1 VRRGSNRTRC
11 ASTAARSTGRSP
23 ISGSATSSSGASVRL
38 IPPHSTTTT
47 AVRERFTRTTG
58 SCNAPGGSSN
68 QSIFPTLEA
77 ALERDGFE
85 TSPVSN
91 SGAVAYGF
99 RANRDNLAIQ
109 VQSLDTGTEV
119 RFFYG
124 PCVPRPTIELAKDG
138 LPLATGGL
146 YFPRSLA
153 CSGGRIALTQD
164 RLQRCALSPATQLL
178 SSLVAES
185 IPTHSEGPSLGM
197 TCFLNAR
204 SSETDL
210 MAATM
215 DAFRSN
221 LDELDRRSTEL
232 DHLMGDPA
240 VATNPER
247 LMELGRERADLDP
260 VVSAWRAH
268 QATEASIAETR
279 LMASDTDREMAEMAQ
294 EELQSLQRQ
303 LDATEARIRGLLVP
317 KDPNDEKNV
326 IVEVRAGTGGDEAA
340 LFAADL
346 FRMYSRYAERQ
357 RWKIEILSSTETDG
371 GGFREVIF
379 EVRGKGA
386 YSYLRYESGV
396 HRVQRVPATE
406 SQGRIHTSTASVAVL
421 PEAEEVDI
429 QINDNDLRIDVYR
442 STGHGG
448 QSVNTT
454 DSAVRITHIPT
465 NIVVTCQ
472 DEKSQLKNKIK
483 AMTVL
488 RSRLYDME
496 QQRLATERGDV
507 RRSQIGSGE
516 RSEKIRTY
524 NYPQD
529 RVTDHR
535 IKRSLSNIPAV
546 MSGEIDGLV
555 QDLRSADESE
565 RLADAGLVEDTAA

>member
-1 VRRGSNRTRC
+1 
-11 ASTAARSTGRSP
+11 
-23 ISGSATSSSGASVRL
+23 
-38 IPPHSTTTT
+38 
-47 AVRERFTRTTG
+47 
-58 SCNAPGGSSN
+58 
-68 QSIFPTLEA
+68 
-77 ALERDGFE
+77 
-85 TSPVSN
+85 
-91 SGAVAYGF
+91 
-99 RANRDNLAIQ
+99 
-109 VQSLDTGTEV
+109 
-119 RFFYG
+119 
-124 PCVPRPTIELAKDG
+124 
-138 LPLATGGL
+138 
-146 YFPRSLA
+146 
-153 CSGGRIALTQD
+153 
-164 RLQRCALSPATQLL
+164 
-178 SSLVAES
+178 
-185 IPTHSEGPSLGM
+185 
-197 TCFLNAR
+197 
-204 SSETDL
+204 

-221 LDELDRRSTEL
+221 LDELDRRSSEL
-232 DHLMGDPA
+232 DHMMGDPA
-240 VATNPER
+240 IATNPER

-260 VVSAWRAH
+260 VVSAWRAY
-268 QATEASIAETR
+268 QATEEAIAETR
-279 LMASDTDREMAEMAQ
+279 GMANDADREMAEMAQ

-303 LDATEARIRGLLVP
+303 LDETELRIRSLLVP

-371 GGFREVIF
+371 GGFREIIF

-429 QINDNDLRIDVYR
+429 QIADNDLRIDVYR

-472 DEKSQLKNKIK
+472 DEKSQLKNKLK

-496 QQRLATERGDV
+496 QQRLATERGDA

-546 MSGEIDGLV
+546 MNGEIEDLV

-565 RLADAGLVEDTAA
+565 RLADAGLVEVTAA